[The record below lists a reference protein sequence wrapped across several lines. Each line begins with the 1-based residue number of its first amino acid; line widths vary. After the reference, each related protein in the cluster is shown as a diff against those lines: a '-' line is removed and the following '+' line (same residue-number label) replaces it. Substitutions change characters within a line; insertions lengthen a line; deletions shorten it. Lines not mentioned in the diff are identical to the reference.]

1 MPVPLNAT
9 LSGDPGALLE
19 IDTLP
24 LALVVVVGENVTLKV
39 TLPPGFRV

>member
-9 LSGDPGALLE
+9 LSGDPGALLKIE
-19 IDTLP
+19 TLP

-39 TLPPGFRV
+39 TLLPGFRV